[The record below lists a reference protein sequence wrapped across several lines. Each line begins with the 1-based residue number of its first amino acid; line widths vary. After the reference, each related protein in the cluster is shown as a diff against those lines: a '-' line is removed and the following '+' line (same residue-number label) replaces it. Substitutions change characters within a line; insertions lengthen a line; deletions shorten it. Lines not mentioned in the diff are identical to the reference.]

1 MKSIATAFGAIL
13 VAVSLSSCYA
23 PHTKQ
28 GAVVGG
34 LIGAGTGA
42 IIGNQSCRPLEGAAI
57 GGAIGALGGGLI
69 GSAQDDRAAR
79 YHNRGGGYGYSGGGY
94 DKGGY
99 DKGGYGYRQAP
110 PPPRRNY
117 GYRY

>member
-1 MKSIATAFGAIL
+1 MKRIATAIGAIF
-13 VAVSLSSCYA
+13 VAASLSSCYA
-23 PHTKQ
+23 PHTKE

-57 GGAIGALGGGLI
+57 GGAVGALGGALI

-79 YHNRGGGYGYSGGGY
+79 YHHGGGGYGYH
-94 DKGGY
+94 GGY
-99 DKGGYGYRQAP
+99 DKGGYGYRPGPP
-110 PPPRRNY
+110 PPPRDY